1 MRWYEYKM
9 ETDDL
14 CAPEDLKAKLLAMT
28 DQLTEEEKNQPMMK
42 TPAPARPAPVQ
53 RKKPVRFPVKR
64 VGTLAACLAV
74 CAVGYGAFATGMIG
88 LGAKSSSPAVYYS
101 ADSTAAAMAAGG
113 VDRAAVDSPMA
124 ADYSLNSLSLES
136 SADNGTAVFSEDD
149 AAAAAHSTN
158 HAKIIYT
165 ANLSLE
171 SKDYDAARAALDA
184 AAAQAGGYMESSSEY
199 SGTEDSRSVSLTFR
213 VPQKNY
219 ASFLAAVAEAG
230 NVTYKNQQ
238 ADDVTAQYMDVEAR
252 LENLK
257 AQRTRL
263 QQLQQQAETLSDLL
277 EIESSLT
284 EVQSQI
290 ESWQSQMDWYSDQ
303 VEQCTVYVSLSEVK
317 TYSPPSESF
326 VSRMAD
332 AFASGWQNFAQGVQ
346 QLAVFLAG
354 AWPVVVIAAAVA
366 VGGRTGV
373 KSLVALA
380 VTLVCLFSVLLPS
393 LMKGANTL
401 LMTFIVCAYVAV
413 VSLTI
418 VGGVRKKTVCAMLG
432 AVAGTALAL
441 LFGLLAQGL
450 TRIDGLRIDDVEP
463 LLQLRQTGTPIGLRG
478 LLVGGIVISALGAVM
493 DVTMGIASS
502 LSEVHAANPEL
513 SRRELFRSGMN
524 IGRDMV
530 GTMTNTLIL
539 AFLGSGFT
547 LILYL
552 YSLGLSPRQLLSS
565 AYVSLEVVSGV
576 ASSVGVILSIP
587 LTALITAEVFT
598 REKKSGKSA

>member
-1 MRWYEYKM
+1 MKKKTKGPGPAAWLRENKW
-9 ETDDL
+9 TCIVL
-14 CAPEDLKAKLLAMT
+14 AAALAVLLA
-28 DQLTEEEKNQPMMK
+28 
-42 TPAPARPAPVQ
+42 ARLLAAPV
-53 RKKPVRFPVKR
+53 PVQSDEPENR
-64 VGTLAACLAV
+64 AD
-74 CAVGYGAFATGMIG
+74 YE
-88 LGAKSSSPAVYYS
+88 S
-101 ADSTAAAMAAGG
+101 ASVDQILSDSTEKDPASDNGYRGEQLLLVTVRSGDYKGQQMQVYNYVGPLYGG
-113 VDRAAVDSPMA
+113 PLKVGDRATV
-124 ADYSLNSLSLES
+124 LI
-136 SADNGTAVFSEDD
+136 
-149 AAAAAHSTN
+149 ST
-158 HAKIIYT
+158 
-165 ANLSLE
+165 
-171 SKDYDAARAALDA
+171 
-184 AAAQAGGYMESSSEY
+184 
-199 SGTEDSRSVSLTFR
+199 
-213 VPQKNY
+213 
-219 ASFLAAVAEAG
+219 
-230 NVTYKNQQ
+230 
-238 ADDVTAQYMDVEAR
+238 
-252 LENLK
+252 
-257 AQRTRL
+257 
-263 QQLQQQAETLSDLL
+263 
-277 EIESSLT
+277 
-284 EVQSQI
+284 
-290 ESWQSQMDWYSDQ
+290 YSDGT
-303 VEQCTVYVSLSEVK
+303 VNATVYEFDRLLPLCIVLVL
-317 TYSPPSESF
+317 F
-326 VSRMAD
+326 
-332 AFASGWQNFAQGVQ
+332 
-346 QLAVFLAG
+346 
-354 AWPVVVIAAAVA
+354 IAAAVA

-380 VTLVCLFSVLLPS
+380 VTLVCLFGVLLPS

-478 LLVGGIVISALGAVM
+478 LLVGGIWAGAWLLLRGALGAVM

>member
-1 MRWYEYKM
+1 MKKKTKGPGPAAWLRENKW
-9 ETDDL
+9 TCVVL
-14 CAPEDLKAKLLAMT
+14 AAALAVLLA
-28 DQLTEEEKNQPMMK
+28 
-42 TPAPARPAPVQ
+42 ARLLAAPV
-53 RKKPVRFPVKR
+53 PVQSDEPENR
-64 VGTLAACLAV
+64 AD
-74 CAVGYGAFATGMIG
+74 YE
-88 LGAKSSSPAVYYS
+88 S
-101 ADSTAAAMAAGG
+101 ASVDQILSDSTEKDPASDNGYRGEQLLLVTVRSGDYKGQQMQVYNYVGPLYGG
-113 VDRAAVDSPMA
+113 PLKVGDRATV
-124 ADYSLNSLSLES
+124 LI
-136 SADNGTAVFSEDD
+136 
-149 AAAAAHSTN
+149 ST
-158 HAKIIYT
+158 
-165 ANLSLE
+165 
-171 SKDYDAARAALDA
+171 
-184 AAAQAGGYMESSSEY
+184 
-199 SGTEDSRSVSLTFR
+199 
-213 VPQKNY
+213 
-219 ASFLAAVAEAG
+219 
-230 NVTYKNQQ
+230 
-238 ADDVTAQYMDVEAR
+238 
-252 LENLK
+252 
-257 AQRTRL
+257 
-263 QQLQQQAETLSDLL
+263 
-277 EIESSLT
+277 
-284 EVQSQI
+284 
-290 ESWQSQMDWYSDQ
+290 YSDGT
-303 VEQCTVYVSLSEVK
+303 VNATVYEFDRLLPLCIVLVL
-317 TYSPPSESF
+317 F
-326 VSRMAD
+326 
-332 AFASGWQNFAQGVQ
+332 
-346 QLAVFLAG
+346 
-354 AWPVVVIAAAVA
+354 IAAAVA

-380 VTLVCLFSVLLPS
+380 VTLVCLFGVLLPS

-450 TRIDGLRIDDVEP
+450 THIDGLRIDDVEP

-552 YSLGLSPRQLLSS
+552 YSLGLSSRQLLSS

>member
-1 MRWYEYKM
+1 MLMLLTAERTGTYMKK
-9 ETDDL
+9 
-14 CAPEDLKAKLLAMT
+14 KAKGPGPAAWLRENKWTCVVLAAALVVLIAARLLA
-28 DQLTEEEKNQPMMK
+28 
-42 TPAPARPAPVQ
+42 APV
-53 RKKPVRFPVKR
+53 PVQSDEPENR
-64 VGTLAACLAV
+64 AD
-74 CAVGYGAFATGMIG
+74 YESATVDQI
-88 LGAKSSSPAVYYS
+88 LS
-101 ADSTAAAMAAGG
+101 DSTEKDPASDNGYRGEQLLLVTVRSGDYKGQQMQVYNYVGPLYGG
-113 VDRAAVDSPMA
+113 PLKVGDRATV
-124 ADYSLNSLSLES
+124 LI
-136 SADNGTAVFSEDD
+136 
-149 AAAAAHSTN
+149 ST
-158 HAKIIYT
+158 
-165 ANLSLE
+165 
-171 SKDYDAARAALDA
+171 
-184 AAAQAGGYMESSSEY
+184 
-199 SGTEDSRSVSLTFR
+199 
-213 VPQKNY
+213 
-219 ASFLAAVAEAG
+219 
-230 NVTYKNQQ
+230 
-238 ADDVTAQYMDVEAR
+238 
-252 LENLK
+252 
-257 AQRTRL
+257 
-263 QQLQQQAETLSDLL
+263 
-277 EIESSLT
+277 
-284 EVQSQI
+284 
-290 ESWQSQMDWYSDQ
+290 YSDGT
-303 VEQCTVYVSLSEVK
+303 VNATVYEFDRLLPLCIVLVL
-317 TYSPPSESF
+317 F
-326 VSRMAD
+326 
-332 AFASGWQNFAQGVQ
+332 
-346 QLAVFLAG
+346 
-354 AWPVVVIAAAVA
+354 IAAAVA

-380 VTLVCLFSVLLPS
+380 VTLVCLFGVLLPS

>member
-1 MRWYEYKM
+1 MKKKTKGPGPAAWLRENKW
-9 ETDDL
+9 TCIVL
-14 CAPEDLKAKLLAMT
+14 AAALAVLLA
-28 DQLTEEEKNQPMMK
+28 
-42 TPAPARPAPVQ
+42 ARMLAAPV
-53 RKKPVRFPVKR
+53 PVQSDEPENR
-64 VGTLAACLAV
+64 AD
-74 CAVGYGAFATGMIG
+74 YE
-88 LGAKSSSPAVYYS
+88 S
-101 ADSTAAAMAAGG
+101 ASVDQILSDSTEKDPASDNGYRGEQLLVTVRSGDYKGQQMQVYNYVGPLYGG
-113 VDRAAVDSPMA
+113 PLKVGDRATV
-124 ADYSLNSLSLES
+124 LI
-136 SADNGTAVFSEDD
+136 
-149 AAAAAHSTN
+149 ST
-158 HAKIIYT
+158 
-165 ANLSLE
+165 
-171 SKDYDAARAALDA
+171 
-184 AAAQAGGYMESSSEY
+184 
-199 SGTEDSRSVSLTFR
+199 
-213 VPQKNY
+213 
-219 ASFLAAVAEAG
+219 
-230 NVTYKNQQ
+230 
-238 ADDVTAQYMDVEAR
+238 
-252 LENLK
+252 
-257 AQRTRL
+257 
-263 QQLQQQAETLSDLL
+263 
-277 EIESSLT
+277 
-284 EVQSQI
+284 
-290 ESWQSQMDWYSDQ
+290 YSDGT
-303 VEQCTVYVSLSEVK
+303 VNATVYEFDRLLPLCIVLVL
-317 TYSPPSESF
+317 F
-326 VSRMAD
+326 
-332 AFASGWQNFAQGVQ
+332 
-346 QLAVFLAG
+346 
-354 AWPVVVIAAAVA
+354 IAAAVA

-380 VTLVCLFSVLLPS
+380 VTLVCLFGVLLPS

>member
-1 MRWYEYKM
+1 MKKKTKGPGPAAWLRENKW
-9 ETDDL
+9 TCVVL
-14 CAPEDLKAKLLAMT
+14 AAALAVLLA
-28 DQLTEEEKNQPMMK
+28 
-42 TPAPARPAPVQ
+42 ARLLAAPV
-53 RKKPVRFPVKR
+53 PVQSDEPENR
-64 VGTLAACLAV
+64 AD
-74 CAVGYGAFATGMIG
+74 YE
-88 LGAKSSSPAVYYS
+88 S
-101 ADSTAAAMAAGG
+101 ASVDQILSDSTEKDPASDNGYRGEQLLLVTVRSGDYKGQQMQVYNYVGPLYGG
-113 VDRAAVDSPMA
+113 PLKVGDRATV
-124 ADYSLNSLSLES
+124 LI
-136 SADNGTAVFSEDD
+136 
-149 AAAAAHSTN
+149 ST
-158 HAKIIYT
+158 
-165 ANLSLE
+165 
-171 SKDYDAARAALDA
+171 
-184 AAAQAGGYMESSSEY
+184 
-199 SGTEDSRSVSLTFR
+199 
-213 VPQKNY
+213 
-219 ASFLAAVAEAG
+219 
-230 NVTYKNQQ
+230 
-238 ADDVTAQYMDVEAR
+238 
-252 LENLK
+252 
-257 AQRTRL
+257 
-263 QQLQQQAETLSDLL
+263 
-277 EIESSLT
+277 
-284 EVQSQI
+284 
-290 ESWQSQMDWYSDQ
+290 YSDGT
-303 VEQCTVYVSLSEVK
+303 VNATVYEFDRLLPLCIVLVL
-317 TYSPPSESF
+317 F
-326 VSRMAD
+326 
-332 AFASGWQNFAQGVQ
+332 
-346 QLAVFLAG
+346 
-354 AWPVVVIAAAVA
+354 IAAAVA

-380 VTLVCLFSVLLPS
+380 VTLVCLFGVLLPS

-565 AYVSLEVVSGV
+565 AYVSLEVVGGV

>member
-1 MRWYEYKM
+1 MKKKTKGPGPAAWLRENKW
-9 ETDDL
+9 TCIVL
-14 CAPEDLKAKLLAMT
+14 AAALAVLLA
-28 DQLTEEEKNQPMMK
+28 
-42 TPAPARPAPVQ
+42 ARLLAAPV
-53 RKKPVRFPVKR
+53 PVQSDEPENR
-64 VGTLAACLAV
+64 AD
-74 CAVGYGAFATGMIG
+74 YE
-88 LGAKSSSPAVYYS
+88 S
-101 ADSTAAAMAAGG
+101 ASVDQILSDSTEKDPASDNGYRGEQLLLVTVRSGDYKGQQMQVYNYVGPLYGG
-113 VDRAAVDSPMA
+113 PLKVGDRATV
-124 ADYSLNSLSLES
+124 LI
-136 SADNGTAVFSEDD
+136 SA
-149 AAAAAHSTN
+149 
-158 HAKIIYT
+158 
-165 ANLSLE
+165 
-171 SKDYDAARAALDA
+171 
-184 AAAQAGGYMESSSEY
+184 
-199 SGTEDSRSVSLTFR
+199 
-213 VPQKNY
+213 
-219 ASFLAAVAEAG
+219 
-230 NVTYKNQQ
+230 
-238 ADDVTAQYMDVEAR
+238 
-252 LENLK
+252 
-257 AQRTRL
+257 
-263 QQLQQQAETLSDLL
+263 
-277 EIESSLT
+277 
-284 EVQSQI
+284 
-290 ESWQSQMDWYSDQ
+290 YSDGT
-303 VEQCTVYVSLSEVK
+303 VNATVYEFDRLLPLCIVLVL
-317 TYSPPSESF
+317 F
-326 VSRMAD
+326 
-332 AFASGWQNFAQGVQ
+332 
-346 QLAVFLAG
+346 
-354 AWPVVVIAAAVA
+354 IAAAVA

-380 VTLVCLFSVLLPS
+380 VTLVCLFGVLLPS

>member
-1 MRWYEYKM
+1 MKKKTKGPGPAAWLRENKW
-9 ETDDL
+9 TCIVL
-14 CAPEDLKAKLLAMT
+14 AAALAVLLA
-28 DQLTEEEKNQPMMK
+28 
-42 TPAPARPAPVQ
+42 ARLLAAPV
-53 RKKPVRFPVKR
+53 PVQSDEPENR
-64 VGTLAACLAV
+64 AD
-74 CAVGYGAFATGMIG
+74 YE
-88 LGAKSSSPAVYYS
+88 S
-101 ADSTAAAMAAGG
+101 ASVDQILSDSTEKDSASDNGYRGEQLLLVTVRSGDYKGQQMQVYNYVGPLYGG
-113 VDRAAVDSPMA
+113 PLKVGDRATV
-124 ADYSLNSLSLES
+124 LI
-136 SADNGTAVFSEDD
+136 
-149 AAAAAHSTN
+149 ST
-158 HAKIIYT
+158 
-165 ANLSLE
+165 
-171 SKDYDAARAALDA
+171 
-184 AAAQAGGYMESSSEY
+184 
-199 SGTEDSRSVSLTFR
+199 
-213 VPQKNY
+213 
-219 ASFLAAVAEAG
+219 
-230 NVTYKNQQ
+230 
-238 ADDVTAQYMDVEAR
+238 
-252 LENLK
+252 
-257 AQRTRL
+257 
-263 QQLQQQAETLSDLL
+263 
-277 EIESSLT
+277 
-284 EVQSQI
+284 
-290 ESWQSQMDWYSDQ
+290 YSDGT
-303 VEQCTVYVSLSEVK
+303 VNATVYEFDRLLPLCIVLVL
-317 TYSPPSESF
+317 F
-326 VSRMAD
+326 
-332 AFASGWQNFAQGVQ
+332 
-346 QLAVFLAG
+346 
-354 AWPVVVIAAAVA
+354 IAAAVA

-380 VTLVCLFSVLLPS
+380 VTLVCLFGVLLPS

>member
-1 MRWYEYKM
+1 MKKKTKGPGPAAWLRENKW
-9 ETDDL
+9 TCVVL
-14 CAPEDLKAKLLAMT
+14 AAALAVLLA
-28 DQLTEEEKNQPMMK
+28 
-42 TPAPARPAPVQ
+42 ARLLAAPV
-53 RKKPVRFPVKR
+53 PVQSDEPENR
-64 VGTLAACLAV
+64 AD
-74 CAVGYGAFATGMIG
+74 YE
-88 LGAKSSSPAVYYS
+88 S
-101 ADSTAAAMAAGG
+101 ASVDQILSDSTEKDPASDNGYRGEQLLLVTVRSGDYKGQQMQVYNYVGPLYGG
-113 VDRAAVDSPMA
+113 PLKVGDRATV
-124 ADYSLNSLSLES
+124 LI
-136 SADNGTAVFSEDD
+136 
-149 AAAAAHSTN
+149 ST
-158 HAKIIYT
+158 
-165 ANLSLE
+165 
-171 SKDYDAARAALDA
+171 
-184 AAAQAGGYMESSSEY
+184 
-199 SGTEDSRSVSLTFR
+199 
-213 VPQKNY
+213 
-219 ASFLAAVAEAG
+219 
-230 NVTYKNQQ
+230 
-238 ADDVTAQYMDVEAR
+238 
-252 LENLK
+252 
-257 AQRTRL
+257 
-263 QQLQQQAETLSDLL
+263 
-277 EIESSLT
+277 
-284 EVQSQI
+284 
-290 ESWQSQMDWYSDQ
+290 YSDGT
-303 VEQCTVYVSLSEVK
+303 VNATVYEFDRLLPLCIVLVL
-317 TYSPPSESF
+317 F
-326 VSRMAD
+326 
-332 AFASGWQNFAQGVQ
+332 
-346 QLAVFLAG
+346 
-354 AWPVVVIAAAVA
+354 IAAAVA

-380 VTLVCLFSVLLPS
+380 VTLVCLFGVLLPS

-493 DVTMGIASS
+493 DVTMGIASA

>member
-1 MRWYEYKM
+1 MKKKTKGPGPAAWIRENKW
-9 ETDDL
+9 TCIVL
-14 CAPEDLKAKLLAMT
+14 AAALAVLLA
-28 DQLTEEEKNQPMMK
+28 
-42 TPAPARPAPVQ
+42 ARLLAAPV
-53 RKKPVRFPVKR
+53 PVQSDEPENR
-64 VGTLAACLAV
+64 AD
-74 CAVGYGAFATGMIG
+74 YE
-88 LGAKSSSPAVYYS
+88 S
-101 ADSTAAAMAAGG
+101 ASVDQILSDSTEKDPASDNGYRGEQLLLVTVRSGDYKGQQMQVYNYVGPLYGG
-113 VDRAAVDSPMA
+113 PLKVGDRATI
-124 ADYSLNSLSLES
+124 LI
-136 SADNGTAVFSEDD
+136 
-149 AAAAAHSTN
+149 ST
-158 HAKIIYT
+158 
-165 ANLSLE
+165 
-171 SKDYDAARAALDA
+171 
-184 AAAQAGGYMESSSEY
+184 
-199 SGTEDSRSVSLTFR
+199 
-213 VPQKNY
+213 
-219 ASFLAAVAEAG
+219 
-230 NVTYKNQQ
+230 
-238 ADDVTAQYMDVEAR
+238 
-252 LENLK
+252 
-257 AQRTRL
+257 
-263 QQLQQQAETLSDLL
+263 
-277 EIESSLT
+277 
-284 EVQSQI
+284 
-290 ESWQSQMDWYSDQ
+290 YSDGT
-303 VEQCTVYVSLSEVK
+303 VNATVYEFDRLLPLCIVLVL
-317 TYSPPSESF
+317 F
-326 VSRMAD
+326 
-332 AFASGWQNFAQGVQ
+332 
-346 QLAVFLAG
+346 
-354 AWPVVVIAAAVA
+354 IAAAVA
-366 VGGRTGV
+366 VGGRTGI

-380 VTLVCLFSVLLPS
+380 VTLVCLFGVLLPS

-576 ASSVGVILSIP
+576 ARSVGVILSIP

>member
-1 MRWYEYKM
+1 MNKKTKGPGPAAWLRENKWTCIVLAAALAVLLAARLLAAPVPVQSDEPENRADYESASVDQILSDSTEKDPASDNGYRGEQQLLVTVRSGDYKGQQM
-9 ETDDL
+9 QVYNYVGPL
-14 CAPEDLKAKLLAMT
+14 YGGPLKA
-28 DQLTEEEKNQPMMK
+28 
-42 TPAPARPAPVQ
+42 
-53 RKKPVRFPVKR
+53 
-64 VGTLAACLAV
+64 G
-74 CAVGYGAFATGMIG
+74 
-88 LGAKSSSPAVYYS
+88 
-101 ADSTAAAMAAGG
+101 
-113 VDRAAVDSPMA
+113 DRATV
-124 ADYSLNSLSLES
+124 LI
-136 SADNGTAVFSEDD
+136 
-149 AAAAAHSTN
+149 ST
-158 HAKIIYT
+158 
-165 ANLSLE
+165 
-171 SKDYDAARAALDA
+171 
-184 AAAQAGGYMESSSEY
+184 
-199 SGTEDSRSVSLTFR
+199 
-213 VPQKNY
+213 
-219 ASFLAAVAEAG
+219 
-230 NVTYKNQQ
+230 
-238 ADDVTAQYMDVEAR
+238 
-252 LENLK
+252 
-257 AQRTRL
+257 
-263 QQLQQQAETLSDLL
+263 
-277 EIESSLT
+277 
-284 EVQSQI
+284 
-290 ESWQSQMDWYSDQ
+290 YSDGT
-303 VEQCTVYVSLSEVK
+303 VNATVYEFDRLLPLCIVLVL
-317 TYSPPSESF
+317 F
-326 VSRMAD
+326 
-332 AFASGWQNFAQGVQ
+332 
-346 QLAVFLAG
+346 
-354 AWPVVVIAAAVA
+354 IAAAVA

-380 VTLVCLFSVLLPS
+380 VTLVCLFGVLLPS

-513 SRRELFRSGMN
+513 SRRELVRSGMN

>member
-1 MRWYEYKM
+1 MKKKTKGPGPAAWLRENKW
-9 ETDDL
+9 TCVVL
-14 CAPEDLKAKLLAMT
+14 AAALAVLLA
-28 DQLTEEEKNQPMMK
+28 
-42 TPAPARPAPVQ
+42 ARLLAAPV
-53 RKKPVRFPVKR
+53 PVQSNEPENR
-64 VGTLAACLAV
+64 AD
-74 CAVGYGAFATGMIG
+74 YE
-88 LGAKSSSPAVYYS
+88 S
-101 ADSTAAAMAAGG
+101 ASVDQILSDSTEKDPASDNGYRGEQLLLVTVRSGDYKGQQMQVYNYVGPLYGG
-113 VDRAAVDSPMA
+113 PLKVGDRATV
-124 ADYSLNSLSLES
+124 LI
-136 SADNGTAVFSEDD
+136 
-149 AAAAAHSTN
+149 ST
-158 HAKIIYT
+158 
-165 ANLSLE
+165 
-171 SKDYDAARAALDA
+171 
-184 AAAQAGGYMESSSEY
+184 
-199 SGTEDSRSVSLTFR
+199 
-213 VPQKNY
+213 
-219 ASFLAAVAEAG
+219 
-230 NVTYKNQQ
+230 
-238 ADDVTAQYMDVEAR
+238 
-252 LENLK
+252 
-257 AQRTRL
+257 
-263 QQLQQQAETLSDLL
+263 
-277 EIESSLT
+277 
-284 EVQSQI
+284 
-290 ESWQSQMDWYSDQ
+290 YSDGT
-303 VEQCTVYVSLSEVK
+303 VNATVYEFDRLLPLCIVLVL
-317 TYSPPSESF
+317 F
-326 VSRMAD
+326 
-332 AFASGWQNFAQGVQ
+332 
-346 QLAVFLAG
+346 
-354 AWPVVVIAAAVA
+354 IAAAVA
-366 VGGRTGV
+366 VGGRTGG

-380 VTLVCLFSVLLPS
+380 VTLVCLFGVLLPS

-432 AVAGTALAL
+432 SVAGTALAL

-502 LSEVHAANPEL
+502 LSEVHTANPEL

>member
-1 MRWYEYKM
+1 MKKKTKGPGPAAWLRENKW
-9 ETDDL
+9 TCVVL
-14 CAPEDLKAKLLAMT
+14 AAALAVLLA
-28 DQLTEEEKNQPMMK
+28 
-42 TPAPARPAPVQ
+42 ARLLAAPV
-53 RKKPVRFPVKR
+53 PVQSDEPENR
-64 VGTLAACLAV
+64 AD
-74 CAVGYGAFATGMIG
+74 YE
-88 LGAKSSSPAVYYS
+88 S
-101 ADSTAAAMAAGG
+101 ASVDQILSDSTEKDPASDNGYRGEQLLLVTVRSGDYKGQQMQVYNYVGPLYGG
-113 VDRAAVDSPMA
+113 PLKVGDRATV
-124 ADYSLNSLSLES
+124 LI
-136 SADNGTAVFSEDD
+136 
-149 AAAAAHSTN
+149 ST
-158 HAKIIYT
+158 
-165 ANLSLE
+165 
-171 SKDYDAARAALDA
+171 
-184 AAAQAGGYMESSSEY
+184 
-199 SGTEDSRSVSLTFR
+199 
-213 VPQKNY
+213 
-219 ASFLAAVAEAG
+219 
-230 NVTYKNQQ
+230 
-238 ADDVTAQYMDVEAR
+238 
-252 LENLK
+252 
-257 AQRTRL
+257 
-263 QQLQQQAETLSDLL
+263 
-277 EIESSLT
+277 
-284 EVQSQI
+284 
-290 ESWQSQMDWYSDQ
+290 YSDGT
-303 VEQCTVYVSLSEVK
+303 VNATVYEFDRLLPLCIVLVL
-317 TYSPPSESF
+317 F
-326 VSRMAD
+326 
-332 AFASGWQNFAQGVQ
+332 
-346 QLAVFLAG
+346 
-354 AWPVVVIAAAVA
+354 IAAAVA

-380 VTLVCLFSVLLPS
+380 VTLVCLFGVLLPS

-418 VGGVRKKTVCAMLG
+418 VGGVRKKTVCAMLS

-565 AYVSLEVVSGV
+565 AYVSLEVVSGI

>member
-1 MRWYEYKM
+1 MKKKTKGPGPAAWLRENKW
-9 ETDDL
+9 TCIVL
-14 CAPEDLKAKLLAMT
+14 AAALAVLLTARLLA
-28 DQLTEEEKNQPMMK
+28 
-42 TPAPARPAPVQ
+42 APV
-53 RKKPVRFPVKR
+53 PVQSDEPENRADYESASVDQILSDSAEKDPASDNGYRGEQLLLVTVRSGDYKGQQMQVYNY
-64 VGTLAACLAV
+64 VGPLYGGPLK
-74 CAVGYGAFATGMIG
+74 VG
-88 LGAKSSSPAVYYS
+88 
-101 ADSTAAAMAAGG
+101 
-113 VDRAAVDSPMA
+113 DRATV
-124 ADYSLNSLSLES
+124 LI
-136 SADNGTAVFSEDD
+136 
-149 AAAAAHSTN
+149 ST
-158 HAKIIYT
+158 
-165 ANLSLE
+165 
-171 SKDYDAARAALDA
+171 
-184 AAAQAGGYMESSSEY
+184 
-199 SGTEDSRSVSLTFR
+199 
-213 VPQKNY
+213 
-219 ASFLAAVAEAG
+219 
-230 NVTYKNQQ
+230 
-238 ADDVTAQYMDVEAR
+238 
-252 LENLK
+252 
-257 AQRTRL
+257 
-263 QQLQQQAETLSDLL
+263 
-277 EIESSLT
+277 
-284 EVQSQI
+284 
-290 ESWQSQMDWYSDQ
+290 YSDGT
-303 VEQCTVYVSLSEVK
+303 VNATVYEFDRLLPLCIVLVL
-317 TYSPPSESF
+317 F
-326 VSRMAD
+326 
-332 AFASGWQNFAQGVQ
+332 
-346 QLAVFLAG
+346 
-354 AWPVVVIAAAVA
+354 IAAAVA
-366 VGGRTGV
+366 VGGRTGI
-373 KSLVALA
+373 KSLVALV
-380 VTLVCLFSVLLPS
+380 VTLVCLFGVLLPS

>member
-1 MRWYEYKM
+1 MLMLLTAERTGTYMKKKTKRTGLAAWLRENKWTCVVLAAALVVLIAARLLAAPVPVQSDEPENRADYESATVDQILSDSTEKDPASDNGYRGEQLLLVTVRSGDYKGQQM
-9 ETDDL
+9 QVYNYVGPL
-14 CAPEDLKAKLLAMT
+14 YGGPLKA
-28 DQLTEEEKNQPMMK
+28 
-42 TPAPARPAPVQ
+42 
-53 RKKPVRFPVKR
+53 
-64 VGTLAACLAV
+64 G
-74 CAVGYGAFATGMIG
+74 
-88 LGAKSSSPAVYYS
+88 
-101 ADSTAAAMAAGG
+101 
-113 VDRAAVDSPMA
+113 DRATI
-124 ADYSLNSLSLES
+124 LI
-136 SADNGTAVFSEDD
+136 
-149 AAAAAHSTN
+149 ST
-158 HAKIIYT
+158 
-165 ANLSLE
+165 
-171 SKDYDAARAALDA
+171 
-184 AAAQAGGYMESSSEY
+184 
-199 SGTEDSRSVSLTFR
+199 
-213 VPQKNY
+213 
-219 ASFLAAVAEAG
+219 
-230 NVTYKNQQ
+230 
-238 ADDVTAQYMDVEAR
+238 
-252 LENLK
+252 
-257 AQRTRL
+257 
-263 QQLQQQAETLSDLL
+263 
-277 EIESSLT
+277 
-284 EVQSQI
+284 
-290 ESWQSQMDWYSDQ
+290 YSDGT
-303 VEQCTVYVSLSEVK
+303 VNATVYEFDRLLPLCIVLVL
-317 TYSPPSESF
+317 F
-326 VSRMAD
+326 
-332 AFASGWQNFAQGVQ
+332 
-346 QLAVFLAG
+346 
-354 AWPVVVIAAAVA
+354 IAAAVA

-380 VTLVCLFSVLLPS
+380 VTLVCLFGVLLPS

-413 VSLTI
+413 VSLAI

-441 LFGLLAQGL
+441 LLGLLAQGL

-513 SRRELFRSGMN
+513 SRKELFRSGMN

>member
-1 MRWYEYKM
+1 MKKKTKGPGPAAWLRENKW
-9 ETDDL
+9 TCVVL
-14 CAPEDLKAKLLAMT
+14 AAALAVLLA
-28 DQLTEEEKNQPMMK
+28 
-42 TPAPARPAPVQ
+42 ARLLAAPV
-53 RKKPVRFPVKR
+53 PVQSDEPENR
-64 VGTLAACLAV
+64 AD
-74 CAVGYGAFATGMIG
+74 YE
-88 LGAKSSSPAVYYS
+88 S
-101 ADSTAAAMAAGG
+101 ASVDQILSDSTEKDPASDNGYRGEQLLLVTVRSGDYKGQQMQVYNYVGPLYGG
-113 VDRAAVDSPMA
+113 PLKVGDRATV
-124 ADYSLNSLSLES
+124 LI
-136 SADNGTAVFSEDD
+136 
-149 AAAAAHSTN
+149 ST
-158 HAKIIYT
+158 
-165 ANLSLE
+165 
-171 SKDYDAARAALDA
+171 
-184 AAAQAGGYMESSSEY
+184 
-199 SGTEDSRSVSLTFR
+199 
-213 VPQKNY
+213 
-219 ASFLAAVAEAG
+219 
-230 NVTYKNQQ
+230 
-238 ADDVTAQYMDVEAR
+238 
-252 LENLK
+252 
-257 AQRTRL
+257 
-263 QQLQQQAETLSDLL
+263 
-277 EIESSLT
+277 
-284 EVQSQI
+284 
-290 ESWQSQMDWYSDQ
+290 YSDGT
-303 VEQCTVYVSLSEVK
+303 VNATVYEFDRLLPLCIVLVL
-317 TYSPPSESF
+317 F
-326 VSRMAD
+326 
-332 AFASGWQNFAQGVQ
+332 
-346 QLAVFLAG
+346 
-354 AWPVVVIAAAVA
+354 IAAAVA

-380 VTLVCLFSVLLPS
+380 VTLVCLFGVLLPS

-450 TRIDGLRIDDVEP
+450 TRIDDVEP

>member
-1 MRWYEYKM
+1 MKKKTKGSGPAAWLRENKWM
-9 ETDDL
+9 CIVL
-14 CAPEDLKAKLLAMT
+14 AAALAVLLA
-28 DQLTEEEKNQPMMK
+28 
-42 TPAPARPAPVQ
+42 ARLLAAPV
-53 RKKPVRFPVKR
+53 PVQSDEPENR
-64 VGTLAACLAV
+64 AD
-74 CAVGYGAFATGMIG
+74 YE
-88 LGAKSSSPAVYYS
+88 S
-101 ADSTAAAMAAGG
+101 ASVDQILSDSTEKDSASDNGYRGEQLLLVTVRSGDYKGQQMQVYNYVGPLYGG
-113 VDRAAVDSPMA
+113 PLKVGDRATV
-124 ADYSLNSLSLES
+124 LI
-136 SADNGTAVFSEDD
+136 
-149 AAAAAHSTN
+149 ST
-158 HAKIIYT
+158 
-165 ANLSLE
+165 
-171 SKDYDAARAALDA
+171 
-184 AAAQAGGYMESSSEY
+184 
-199 SGTEDSRSVSLTFR
+199 
-213 VPQKNY
+213 
-219 ASFLAAVAEAG
+219 
-230 NVTYKNQQ
+230 
-238 ADDVTAQYMDVEAR
+238 
-252 LENLK
+252 
-257 AQRTRL
+257 
-263 QQLQQQAETLSDLL
+263 
-277 EIESSLT
+277 
-284 EVQSQI
+284 
-290 ESWQSQMDWYSDQ
+290 YSDGT
-303 VEQCTVYVSLSEVK
+303 VNATVYEFDRLLPLCIVLVL
-317 TYSPPSESF
+317 F
-326 VSRMAD
+326 
-332 AFASGWQNFAQGVQ
+332 
-346 QLAVFLAG
+346 
-354 AWPVVVIAAAVA
+354 IAAAVA
-366 VGGRTGV
+366 VGGRTGI

-380 VTLVCLFSVLLPS
+380 VTLVCLFGVLLPS

>member
-1 MRWYEYKM
+1 MKKKTKGPGPAAWLRENKW
-9 ETDDL
+9 TCIVL
-14 CAPEDLKAKLLAMT
+14 AAALAVLLVARLLA
-28 DQLTEEEKNQPMMK
+28 
-42 TPAPARPAPVQ
+42 APV
-53 RKKPVRFPVKR
+53 PVQSDEPENR
-64 VGTLAACLAV
+64 AD
-74 CAVGYGAFATGMIG
+74 YE
-88 LGAKSSSPAVYYS
+88 S
-101 ADSTAAAMAAGG
+101 ASVDQILSDSTEKDPASDNGYRGEQLLLVTVRSGDYKGQQMQVYNYVGPLYGG
-113 VDRAAVDSPMA
+113 PLKVGDRATV
-124 ADYSLNSLSLES
+124 LI
-136 SADNGTAVFSEDD
+136 
-149 AAAAAHSTN
+149 ST
-158 HAKIIYT
+158 
-165 ANLSLE
+165 
-171 SKDYDAARAALDA
+171 
-184 AAAQAGGYMESSSEY
+184 
-199 SGTEDSRSVSLTFR
+199 
-213 VPQKNY
+213 
-219 ASFLAAVAEAG
+219 
-230 NVTYKNQQ
+230 
-238 ADDVTAQYMDVEAR
+238 
-252 LENLK
+252 
-257 AQRTRL
+257 
-263 QQLQQQAETLSDLL
+263 
-277 EIESSLT
+277 
-284 EVQSQI
+284 
-290 ESWQSQMDWYSDQ
+290 YSDGT
-303 VEQCTVYVSLSEVK
+303 VNATVYEFDRLLPLCIVLVL
-317 TYSPPSESF
+317 F
-326 VSRMAD
+326 
-332 AFASGWQNFAQGVQ
+332 
-346 QLAVFLAG
+346 
-354 AWPVVVIAAAVA
+354 IAAAVA
-366 VGGRTGV
+366 VGGRTGI

-380 VTLVCLFSVLLPS
+380 VTLVCLFGVLLPS

-502 LSEVHAANPEL
+502 LSEVHTANPEL

>member
-1 MRWYEYKM
+1 MKKKTKGPGPAAWLRENKW
-9 ETDDL
+9 TCIVL
-14 CAPEDLKAKLLAMT
+14 AAALAVLLA
-28 DQLTEEEKNQPMMK
+28 
-42 TPAPARPAPVQ
+42 ARLLAAPV
-53 RKKPVRFPVKR
+53 PVQSDEPENR
-64 VGTLAACLAV
+64 AD
-74 CAVGYGAFATGMIG
+74 YE
-88 LGAKSSSPAVYYS
+88 S
-101 ADSTAAAMAAGG
+101 ASVDQILSDSTEKDPASDNGYRGEQLLLVTVHSGDYKGQQMQVYNYVGPLYGG
-113 VDRAAVDSPMA
+113 PLKVGDRATV
-124 ADYSLNSLSLES
+124 LI
-136 SADNGTAVFSEDD
+136 
-149 AAAAAHSTN
+149 ST
-158 HAKIIYT
+158 
-165 ANLSLE
+165 
-171 SKDYDAARAALDA
+171 
-184 AAAQAGGYMESSSEY
+184 
-199 SGTEDSRSVSLTFR
+199 
-213 VPQKNY
+213 
-219 ASFLAAVAEAG
+219 
-230 NVTYKNQQ
+230 
-238 ADDVTAQYMDVEAR
+238 
-252 LENLK
+252 
-257 AQRTRL
+257 
-263 QQLQQQAETLSDLL
+263 
-277 EIESSLT
+277 
-284 EVQSQI
+284 
-290 ESWQSQMDWYSDQ
+290 YSDGT
-303 VEQCTVYVSLSEVK
+303 VNATVYEFDRLLPLCIVLVL
-317 TYSPPSESF
+317 F
-326 VSRMAD
+326 
-332 AFASGWQNFAQGVQ
+332 
-346 QLAVFLAG
+346 
-354 AWPVVVIAAAVA
+354 IAAAVA

-380 VTLVCLFSVLLPS
+380 VTLVCLFGVLLPS

-432 AVAGTALAL
+432 TVAGTALAL

-478 LLVGGIVISALGAVM
+478 LLVGGIVISALGAV
-493 DVTMGIASS
+493 
-502 LSEVHAANPEL
+502 
-513 SRRELFRSGMN
+513 MN

>member
-1 MRWYEYKM
+1 MKKQTKGPGPAAWLRENKW
-9 ETDDL
+9 TCVVL
-14 CAPEDLKAKLLAMT
+14 AAALAVLLA
-28 DQLTEEEKNQPMMK
+28 
-42 TPAPARPAPVQ
+42 ARLLAAPV
-53 RKKPVRFPVKR
+53 PVQSDEPENR
-64 VGTLAACLAV
+64 AD
-74 CAVGYGAFATGMIG
+74 YE
-88 LGAKSSSPAVYYS
+88 S
-101 ADSTAAAMAAGG
+101 ASVDQILSDSTEKDPASDNGYRGEQLLLVTVRSGDYKGQQMQVYNYVGPLYGG
-113 VDRAAVDSPMA
+113 PLKVGDRATV
-124 ADYSLNSLSLES
+124 LI
-136 SADNGTAVFSEDD
+136 
-149 AAAAAHSTN
+149 ST
-158 HAKIIYT
+158 
-165 ANLSLE
+165 
-171 SKDYDAARAALDA
+171 
-184 AAAQAGGYMESSSEY
+184 
-199 SGTEDSRSVSLTFR
+199 
-213 VPQKNY
+213 
-219 ASFLAAVAEAG
+219 
-230 NVTYKNQQ
+230 
-238 ADDVTAQYMDVEAR
+238 
-252 LENLK
+252 
-257 AQRTRL
+257 
-263 QQLQQQAETLSDLL
+263 
-277 EIESSLT
+277 
-284 EVQSQI
+284 
-290 ESWQSQMDWYSDQ
+290 YSDGT
-303 VEQCTVYVSLSEVK
+303 VNATVYEFDRLLPLCIVLVL
-317 TYSPPSESF
+317 F
-326 VSRMAD
+326 
-332 AFASGWQNFAQGVQ
+332 
-346 QLAVFLAG
+346 
-354 AWPVVVIAAAVA
+354 IAAAVA

-380 VTLVCLFSVLLPS
+380 VTLVCLFGVLLPS

>member
-1 MRWYEYKM
+1 MKKKTKGPGPAAWLRENKW
-9 ETDDL
+9 TCIVL
-14 CAPEDLKAKLLAMT
+14 AAALAVLLA
-28 DQLTEEEKNQPMMK
+28 
-42 TPAPARPAPVQ
+42 ARLLAAPV
-53 RKKPVRFPVKR
+53 PVQSDEPENR
-64 VGTLAACLAV
+64 AD
-74 CAVGYGAFATGMIG
+74 YE
-88 LGAKSSSPAVYYS
+88 S
-101 ADSTAAAMAAGG
+101 ASVDQILSDSTEKDPASDNGYRGEQQLLVTVRSGDYKGQQMQVYNYVGPLYGG
-113 VDRAAVDSPMA
+113 PLKVGDRATV
-124 ADYSLNSLSLES
+124 LI
-136 SADNGTAVFSEDD
+136 
-149 AAAAAHSTN
+149 ST
-158 HAKIIYT
+158 
-165 ANLSLE
+165 
-171 SKDYDAARAALDA
+171 
-184 AAAQAGGYMESSSEY
+184 
-199 SGTEDSRSVSLTFR
+199 
-213 VPQKNY
+213 
-219 ASFLAAVAEAG
+219 
-230 NVTYKNQQ
+230 
-238 ADDVTAQYMDVEAR
+238 
-252 LENLK
+252 
-257 AQRTRL
+257 
-263 QQLQQQAETLSDLL
+263 
-277 EIESSLT
+277 
-284 EVQSQI
+284 
-290 ESWQSQMDWYSDQ
+290 YSDGT
-303 VEQCTVYVSLSEVK
+303 VNATVYEFDRLLPLCIVLVL
-317 TYSPPSESF
+317 F
-326 VSRMAD
+326 
-332 AFASGWQNFAQGVQ
+332 
-346 QLAVFLAG
+346 
-354 AWPVVVIAAAVA
+354 IAAAVA

-380 VTLVCLFSVLLPS
+380 VTLVCLFGVLLPS

-565 AYVSLEVVSGV
+565 AYVSLEVVSGI

>member
-1 MRWYEYKM
+1 MKKKTKGPGPAAWLRENKW
-9 ETDDL
+9 TCVVL
-14 CAPEDLKAKLLAMT
+14 AAALAVLLA
-28 DQLTEEEKNQPMMK
+28 
-42 TPAPARPAPVQ
+42 ARLLAAPV
-53 RKKPVRFPVKR
+53 PVQSDEPENR
-64 VGTLAACLAV
+64 AD
-74 CAVGYGAFATGMIG
+74 YE
-88 LGAKSSSPAVYYS
+88 S
-101 ADSTAAAMAAGG
+101 ASVDQILSDSTEKDPASDNGYRGEQLLLVTVRSGDYKGQQMQVYNYVGPLYGG
-113 VDRAAVDSPMA
+113 PLKVGDRATVLIST
-124 ADYSLNSLSLES
+124 YS
-136 SADNGTAVFSEDD
+136 NGTVNA
-149 AAAAAHSTN
+149 
-158 HAKIIYT
+158 
-165 ANLSLE
+165 
-171 SKDYDAARAALDA
+171 
-184 AAAQAGGYMESSSEY
+184 
-199 SGTEDSRSVSLTFR
+199 
-213 VPQKNY
+213 
-219 ASFLAAVAEAG
+219 
-230 NVTYKNQQ
+230 
-238 ADDVTAQYMDVEAR
+238 
-252 LENLK
+252 
-257 AQRTRL
+257 
-263 QQLQQQAETLSDLL
+263 
-277 EIESSLT
+277 
-284 EVQSQI
+284 
-290 ESWQSQMDWYSDQ
+290 
-303 VEQCTVYVSLSEVK
+303 TVYEFDRLLPLCIVLVL
-317 TYSPPSESF
+317 F
-326 VSRMAD
+326 
-332 AFASGWQNFAQGVQ
+332 
-346 QLAVFLAG
+346 
-354 AWPVVVIAAAVA
+354 IAAAVA

-380 VTLVCLFSVLLPS
+380 VTLVCLFGVLLPS

-502 LSEVHAANPEL
+502 LSEVHTANPEL

-598 REKKSGKSA
+598 REKKSRKSA

>member
-1 MRWYEYKM
+1 MKKKTKGPGPAAWLRENKWTCVVLAAALAVLLAARLLAAPVPVQSDEPENRADYESASVDQILSDSTEKDPASDNGYRGEQLLLVTVRSGDYKGQQM
-9 ETDDL
+9 QVYNYVGPL
-14 CAPEDLKAKLLAMT
+14 YGGPLKA
-28 DQLTEEEKNQPMMK
+28 
-42 TPAPARPAPVQ
+42 
-53 RKKPVRFPVKR
+53 
-64 VGTLAACLAV
+64 G
-74 CAVGYGAFATGMIG
+74 
-88 LGAKSSSPAVYYS
+88 
-101 ADSTAAAMAAGG
+101 
-113 VDRAAVDSPMA
+113 DRATI
-124 ADYSLNSLSLES
+124 LI
-136 SADNGTAVFSEDD
+136 
-149 AAAAAHSTN
+149 ST
-158 HAKIIYT
+158 
-165 ANLSLE
+165 
-171 SKDYDAARAALDA
+171 
-184 AAAQAGGYMESSSEY
+184 
-199 SGTEDSRSVSLTFR
+199 
-213 VPQKNY
+213 
-219 ASFLAAVAEAG
+219 
-230 NVTYKNQQ
+230 
-238 ADDVTAQYMDVEAR
+238 
-252 LENLK
+252 
-257 AQRTRL
+257 
-263 QQLQQQAETLSDLL
+263 
-277 EIESSLT
+277 
-284 EVQSQI
+284 
-290 ESWQSQMDWYSDQ
+290 YSDGT
-303 VEQCTVYVSLSEVK
+303 VNATVYEFDRLLPLCIVLVL
-317 TYSPPSESF
+317 F
-326 VSRMAD
+326 
-332 AFASGWQNFAQGVQ
+332 
-346 QLAVFLAG
+346 
-354 AWPVVVIAAAVA
+354 IAAAVA
-366 VGGRTGV
+366 VGGRTGA
-373 KSLVALA
+373 KSLAALA
-380 VTLVCLFSVLLPS
+380 VTLVCLFGVLLPS

>member
-1 MRWYEYKM
+1 MKKKTKGPGPAAWLRENKW
-9 ETDDL
+9 TCVVL
-14 CAPEDLKAKLLAMT
+14 AAALAVLLA
-28 DQLTEEEKNQPMMK
+28 
-42 TPAPARPAPVQ
+42 ARLLAAPV
-53 RKKPVRFPVKR
+53 PVQSDEPENRADYESASVDQILSDSAEKDPASDNGYRGEQLLLVTVRSGDYKGQQMQVYNY
-64 VGTLAACLAV
+64 VGPLYGGPLK
-74 CAVGYGAFATGMIG
+74 VG
-88 LGAKSSSPAVYYS
+88 
-101 ADSTAAAMAAGG
+101 
-113 VDRAAVDSPMA
+113 DRATV
-124 ADYSLNSLSLES
+124 LI
-136 SADNGTAVFSEDD
+136 
-149 AAAAAHSTN
+149 ST
-158 HAKIIYT
+158 
-165 ANLSLE
+165 
-171 SKDYDAARAALDA
+171 
-184 AAAQAGGYMESSSEY
+184 
-199 SGTEDSRSVSLTFR
+199 
-213 VPQKNY
+213 
-219 ASFLAAVAEAG
+219 
-230 NVTYKNQQ
+230 
-238 ADDVTAQYMDVEAR
+238 
-252 LENLK
+252 
-257 AQRTRL
+257 
-263 QQLQQQAETLSDLL
+263 
-277 EIESSLT
+277 
-284 EVQSQI
+284 
-290 ESWQSQMDWYSDQ
+290 YSDGT
-303 VEQCTVYVSLSEVK
+303 VNATVYEFDRLLPLCIVLVL
-317 TYSPPSESF
+317 F
-326 VSRMAD
+326 
-332 AFASGWQNFAQGVQ
+332 
-346 QLAVFLAG
+346 
-354 AWPVVVIAAAVA
+354 IAAAVA
-366 VGGRTGV
+366 VGGRTGI
-373 KSLVALA
+373 KSLVALV
-380 VTLVCLFSVLLPS
+380 VTLVCLFGVLLPS

-513 SRRELFRSGMN
+513 PRRELFRSGMN

-598 REKKSGKSA
+598 REKKSEKSA